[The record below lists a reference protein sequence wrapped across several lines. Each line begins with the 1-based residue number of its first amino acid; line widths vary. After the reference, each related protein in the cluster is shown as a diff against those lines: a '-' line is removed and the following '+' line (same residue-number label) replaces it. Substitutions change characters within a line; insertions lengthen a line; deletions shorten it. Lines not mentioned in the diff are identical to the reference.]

1 MTMSKK
7 TKRYN
12 TITVV
17 AYIIHL
23 LTFPFTWLYRQVQ
36 KVNFLYQKRQAI
48 NKAMSLHARNGK
60 RYYVVQFN
68 KNFLVGTREYF
79 RRYNR
84 KGKRIVRKNTVA
96 HQVDFDYRRA
106 IIFHTK

>member
-7 TKRYN
+7 TKRYSA
-12 TITVV
+12 ITVV

-23 LTFPFTWLYRQVQ
+23 LIFPFTWLYHQVQ

-48 NKAMSLHARNGK
+48 NKALSLHARNGK

-96 HQVDFDYRRA
+96 RQVDFDYRRA
-106 IIFHTK
+106 IIFHT

>member
-48 NKAMSLHARNGK
+48 NKALSLHARNGK